1 MSPTVLRIRR
11 PIRQRVPYRSPP
23 SPPHLPLGSSPV
35 TLGTGSTIYPAELG
49 PCPNFATRT
58 LRPTGV
64 WGAHPRDMDAPDR
77 TYLGGVI
84 LKIREELANLEQ
96 SEEVEQI
103 TKHFHNT
110 LQHLK
115 NRIECP
121 DADSLG
127 YEGLVLS

>member
-1 MSPTVLRIRR
+1 MSPTLLRIRR

-77 TYLGGVI
+77 TYLGGVQG
-84 LKIREELANLEQ
+84 R
-96 SEEVEQI
+96 
-103 TKHFHNT
+103 
-110 LQHLK
+110 
-115 NRIECP
+115 
-121 DADSLG
+121 
-127 YEGLVLS
+127 